1 VRVSE
6 PRHDDPWSR
15 GRQATRDEV
24 RAIFARHAAAR
35 EAAAASAQPERRS
48 PLPSL
53 LALPAHGWR
62 GLSSRGKV
70 VVAALGA
77 ALFALAVALVPPALE
92 TASRN
97 EANERAA
104 VAANRARIRRELIEE
119 QRPRRALLDASQS
132 LAPALAEHV
141 RGDARRRALAGTLE
155 GPIGN
160 TSCERITRT
169 GEDPRYA
176 TFSCLVER
184 GGRGTYRGRDLL
196 IGYRF
201 RGRVELAS
209 GRAAWCKEHPRP
221 LHPDTEEFVTVPVSR
236 ACTG

>member
-1 VRVSE
+1 VSE
-6 PRHDDPWSR
+6 PRDDDPWAG
-15 GRQATRDEV
+15 GRQATREEV

-35 EAAAASAQPERRS
+35 EAAASAQPERRS
-48 PLPSL
+48 PLPNVL
-53 LALPAHGWR
+53 GLPARGWR
-62 GLSSRGKV
+62 ALSRGGKV
-70 VVAALGA
+70 VVMALGA

-92 TASRN
+92 NAAQD

-104 VAANRARIRRELIEE
+104 IAANRERIRRELIED
-119 QRPRRALLDASQS
+119 QRPRRARLDASQP

-141 RGDARRRALAGTLE
+141 RGDARRRVRVGTLE

-160 TSCERITRT
+160 TACERISRT

-176 TFSCLVER
+176 TFACLVER
-184 GGRGTYRGRDLL
+184 GARGTYRGRDLL
-196 IGYRF
+196 LGYRF

-209 GRAAWCKEHPRP
+209 GRAAWCKENPRP